1 MKGRPKGIKS
11 STLHIWTEEEKEYLK
26 SIVCGRSRNEIL
38 NLMNKKFEYQF
49 TLNQIKGAM
58 KRYNLKT
65 GLTGQFQKGHIPV
78 NKGTKGVMKPNKT
91 SFKKGKTPIN
101 HRSVGSERVSADGY
115 VEIKVA
121 EPNKWRLK
129 HQVVWERQNGKIP
142 EHSVVIF
149 TDGDKSNLHIDNL
162 ILITRKQLL
171 ILNKNKLIKED
182 SELTKV
188 GINIANVIS
197 KINEVKKRR

>member
-1 MKGRPKGIKS
+1 MKGRPKGIKN
-11 STLHIWTEEEKEYLK
+11 STLHIWIEEEKEYLK

-101 HRSVGSERVSADGY
+101 HRSVGSERVSVDGY

-129 HQVVWERQNGKIP
+129 HQVVWESQNGKIP
-142 EHSVVIF
+142 EDSVVIF

-162 ILITRKQLL
+162 TLITRKQLL